1 MLNSIFKNRL
11 SKTFDWKT
19 RHLSSFSSCFENE
32 VSSNYGDFKKLK
44 KDLLLKEGGR
54 GSGWVGSK
62 KKRKKELHRVISK
75 NKFFFKQFFSFH
87 QITLQKVWK
96 ILFFTSDLIW

>member
-19 RHLSSFSSCFENE
+19 RHLSSFSSFFENE
-32 VSSNYGDFKKLK
+32 VSSNYGDFKNNKPK
-44 KDLLLKEGGR
+44 KRFATKGRGEGGVF
-54 GSGWVGSK
+54 WVGS

-75 NKFFFKQFFSFH
+75 NKFFF
-87 QITLQKVWK
+87 
-96 ILFFTSDLIW
+96 